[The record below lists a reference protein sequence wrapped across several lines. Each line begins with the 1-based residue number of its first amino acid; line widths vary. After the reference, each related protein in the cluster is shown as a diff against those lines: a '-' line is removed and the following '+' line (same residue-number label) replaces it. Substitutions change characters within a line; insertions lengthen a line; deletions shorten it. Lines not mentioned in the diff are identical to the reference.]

1 MRPCAKAHERSA
13 GRSRKKNTETKNKDD
28 RIVPA
33 LRTATE
39 ESGRSVPRSSAG
51 QPARVKKNIQA
62 AVKTVIRRMKRGG
75 RLRQHTIK
83 ADGSLFRVTGAPDRD
98 ERARPHAFAVTSL
111 VQKSSPAP
119 RGAQDRRTENTAAR
133 IFTGIPKPV
142 PAKTRKRRTAR
153 SPSRRRPFPR
163 IFRPGKSFPRPPRKN
178 HPSAAAFFPN
188 FRLIHRGKITAPMA
202 K

>member
-51 QPARVKKNIQA
+51 QPARVQKNIQA

-119 RGAQDRRTENTAAR
+119 RGALDRRPGNTAAR

-163 IFRPGKSFPRPPRKN
+163 IFRPRKVFPAASEEKSSFGRSLFPEFPLDPPGED
-178 HPSAAAFFPN
+178 
-188 FRLIHRGKITAPMA
+188 HRTDG
-202 K
+202 